1 MRLPVVLD
9 VGSSHL
15 RVTSI
20 KTVPISPGLASKSTE
35 VIPLS
40 DVSDVYNI
48 STGFEP
54 NEFIIR
60 RRQGVTVYFA
70 SVSRDIIVKTIRSAK
85 ARLKEAQAPLTER
98 FSRFSNVPAT
108 LLHVGLL
115 SVDLD
120 DEDLRGAAYD
130 LLGAVCTYL
139 KYDKTPIV
147 ACKAGFVPG
156 DPISFVFQLSDKL
169 AEFAPQLT
177 LDFVHEVSAAMTGM
191 DRSAMA
197 QRISCLQYMSPWIR
211 NLAHFANATSPLF
224 ERSGAR
230 LRDCIRTLSDLSVS
244 FPEIMST
251 IQKHIWGEV
260 ARLESPLV
268 DIILDELVRTATDG
282 GIGTRR
288 CETICHIVAAL
299 SSINVRGRIYSK
311 LRKALSKVP
320 PKVSNSLSEHPNWN
334 EISTLIRLALVVGSQ
349 SKQSGQNQL
358 YVPEIVHL
366 VTLVAGEGPSLVR
379 KSVYGIVINLLQ
391 CLYISRPDDV
401 PGPELLQFINDCT
414 LPSTLQLF
422 GLRRETPTSEYIK
435 WDPANDK
442 EALDN
447 QEQLT
452 QLLVRILEMTAGSRG
467 LLNVWRARWMSLVT
481 ATAFQLSPAVQ
492 TRSFIALGT
501 LATSE
506 VDDDF
511 VYQILVALR
520 TALSKANE
528 THTMSIVSMLRC
540 LCKIVPAIQENS
552 RYIPS
557 LFWLATALLQSSH
570 LAFYIEA
577 TALLRVTLE
586 HMEEQGMFK
595 NSSVSA
601 VLLENRS
608 GLEDVTGQLDEML
621 RLSFDTSFSFSL
633 ASIIFKGM
641 RHSGL
646 KDSAEAALRSLLC
659 VTARAH
665 ESNIDVPNGFKENP
679 CTEILGY
686 FLALIPVSTTQASYR
701 QLLKECIIDDAWL
714 PEAGLADE
722 DDDKQTPQVTPA
734 FLGINDSNTALLA
747 ASFVGTILTTAQGD
761 DTETEILYGFLSEL
775 SNTNPEIVTMTYE
788 SLQDRIKD
796 TFANSSNAP
805 IIRSVSNIFRVA
817 LQDNSRT
824 PNPRGSTS
832 TLGTIEENGAGPGRT
847 HLNAL
852 DELGMQGLANS
863 FQFLPPNRGHATKMI
878 NWIPG
883 LVALMIA

>member
-1 MRLPVVLD
+1 M
-9 VGSSHL
+9 
-15 RVTSI
+15 SI
-20 KTVPISPGLASKSTE
+20 SW
-35 VIPLS
+35 
-40 DVSDVYNI
+40 
-48 STGFEP
+48 
-54 NEFIIR
+54 
-60 RRQGVTVYFA
+60 
-70 SVSRDIIVKTIRSAK
+70 
-85 ARLKEAQAPLTER
+85 
-98 FSRFSNVPAT
+98 
-108 LLHVGLL
+108 
-115 SVDLD
+115 
-120 DEDLRGAAYD
+120 RGAAV
-130 LLGAVCTYL
+130 L
-139 KYDKTPIV
+139 
-147 ACKAGFVPG
+147 
-156 DPISFVFQLSDKL
+156 
-169 AEFAPQLT
+169 
-177 LDFVHEVSAAMTGM
+177 
-191 DRSAMA
+191 
-197 QRISCLQYMSPWIR
+197 
-211 NLAHFANATSPLF
+211 
-224 ERSGAR
+224 
-230 LRDCIRTLSDLSVS
+230 
-244 FPEIMST
+244 
-251 IQKHIWGEV
+251 
-260 ARLESPLV
+260 
-268 DIILDELVRTATDG
+268 
-282 GIGTRR
+282 
-288 CETICHIVAAL
+288 
-299 SSINVRGRIYSK
+299 INPHHQ
-311 LRKALSKVP
+311 ALSKVP
-320 PKVSNSLSEHPNWN
+320 PKVSNALSEHPNWN

-435 WDPANDK
+435 LDPANDK

-452 QLLVRILEMTAGSRG
+452 QLLVRILEMTAGSRGMCLKHINKTSIDISNVG

-601 VLLENRS
+601 VLLENRA
-608 GLEDVTGQLDEML
+608 GLEDVTSQLDEML

-646 KDSAEAALRSLLC
+646 KDSAESALRSLLC

-686 FLALIPVSTTQASYR
+686 FLALIPVSTTQVSYR
-701 QLLKECIIDDAWL
+701 RLLKECIIDDAWL
-714 PEAGLADE
+714 PDAGLADG
-722 DDDKQTPQVTPA
+722 DDDGQTPQVTPA

-775 SNTNPEIVTMTYE
+775 SNTNPEIVSMT
-788 SLQDRIKD
+788 
-796 TFANSSNAP
+796 
-805 IIRSVSNIFRVA
+805 
-817 LQDNSRT
+817 
-824 PNPRGSTS
+824 
-832 TLGTIEENGAGPGRT
+832 
-847 HLNAL
+847 
-852 DELGMQGLANS
+852 
-863 FQFLPPNRGHATKMI
+863 
-878 NWIPG
+878 
-883 LVALMIA
+883 

>member
-1 MRLPVVLD
+1 MP
-9 VGSSHL
+9 H
-15 RVTSI
+15 
-20 KTVPISPGLASKSTE
+20 
-35 VIPLS
+35 
-40 DVSDVYNI
+40 
-48 STGFEP
+48 
-54 NEFIIR
+54 
-60 RRQGVTVYFA
+60 
-70 SVSRDIIVKTIRSAK
+70 RS
-85 ARLKEAQAPLTER
+85 
-98 FSRFSNVPAT
+98 
-108 LLHVGLL
+108 
-115 SVDLD
+115 
-120 DEDLRGAAYD
+120 
-130 LLGAVCTYL
+130 C
-139 KYDKTPIV
+139 
-147 ACKAGFVPG
+147 
-156 DPISFVFQLSDKL
+156 
-169 AEFAPQLT
+169 
-177 LDFVHEVSAAMTGM
+177 
-191 DRSAMA
+191 
-197 QRISCLQYMSPWIR
+197 
-211 NLAHFANATSPLF
+211 
-224 ERSGAR
+224 
-230 LRDCIRTLSDLSVS
+230 
-244 FPEIMST
+244 
-251 IQKHIWGEV
+251 
-260 ARLESPLV
+260 
-268 DIILDELVRTATDG
+268 
-282 GIGTRR
+282 
-288 CETICHIVAAL
+288 L

-320 PKVSNSLSEHPNWN
+320 PKVSNSLSKHPNWN
-334 EISTLIRLALVVGSQ
+334 EISTLIWLALVVGSQ

-366 VTLVAGEGPSLVR
+366 VT
-379 KSVYGIVINLLQ
+379 VYTSQGQTMSQALNGV
-391 CLYISRPDDV
+391 
-401 PGPELLQFINDCT
+401 LQFINDCI

-435 WDPANDK
+435 WDPANDN

-447 QEQLT
+447 QEQLM
-452 QLLVRILEMTAGSRG
+452 QLLVQILEMTAGSRG

-528 THTMSIVSMLRC
+528 THTMSIVSMFRC
-540 LCKIVPAIQENS
+540 LRKLVPAIQENS

-557 LFWLATALLQSSH
+557 PFWLATALLQSSH

-595 NSSVSA
+595 NSSVSV

-641 RHSGL
+641 QHSGL

-686 FLALIPVSTTQASYR
+686 FL
-701 QLLKECIIDDAWL
+701 LLKECVIDDAWL

-775 SNTNPEIVTMTYE
+775 ANTNPEIVTMTYE

-817 LQDNSRT
+817 LPDNSQT

-832 TLGTIEENGAGPGRT
+832 TLGTIEEN
-847 HLNAL
+847 
-852 DELGMQGLANS
+852 
-863 FQFLPPNRGHATKMI
+863 
-878 NWIPG
+878 
-883 LVALMIA
+883 